1 MGIASIRGTWGR
13 LPKTNPGVI
22 LILKVRAQEAIQLF
36 EFILIEVGGLIR
48 VRWVSAQDNQLQ
60 CALIEEPVHE
70 AVRRKL
76 GRNISVPLAHRS
88 RIPAVPVQALFF
100 VGCSVESFREIGKGD
115 STVVDGLANGANNP
129 DVPVGVVSVAP
140 SSQRWRQYSGLAVSV
155 NGVSADSELR
165 ANLFYRVHVSL
176 TWGDNI
182 K

>member
-1 MGIASIRGTWGR
+1 
-13 LPKTNPGVI
+13 
-22 LILKVRAQEAIQLF
+22 
-36 EFILIEVGGLIR
+36 
-48 VRWVSAQDNQLQ
+48 
-60 CALIEEPVHE
+60 
-70 AVRRKL
+70 
-76 GRNISVPLAHRS
+76 
-88 RIPAVPVQALFF
+88 VPVQALFF